1 MCGVSKPNAR
11 GGVDPAKGDSSSRR
25 ILLFIAPDETIS
37 ESLVHAVEREFPW
50 IGVERLRN
58 MSAAWTAF
66 EHPASLIL
74 IDMAFLHE
82 LGIPAVCSSRAATAR
97 RISPGGSAWLT
108 KVTMQF

>member
-1 MCGVSKPNAR
+1 
-11 GGVDPAKGDSSSRR
+11 
-25 ILLFIAPDETIS
+25 
-37 ESLVHAVEREFPW
+37 
-50 IGVERLRN
+50 

-82 LGIPAVCSSRAATAR
+82 LGIPEVCSSRAATAR